1 MTMTNDEMITRLE
14 GVVAE
19 LTKDLDTMTK
29 VANDEGLTISQI
41 EYAYSVDKEVMDAE
55 IERLTQRARELETQL
70 KDEEETYY
78 NAWKCGWCNERFP
91 TPAEAMD
98 HALSCETHPLVQ
110 RVKELEDANRWIPVG
125 ERLPKVGEEVLTYS
139 ILDKSYNCI
148 GFYVLNSNK
157 KPHWVNEK
165 TYNDIYPQFWM
176 PLPPLP
182 DVPQEGE

>member
-1 MTMTNDEMITRLE
+1 MTNDEMITRLE
-14 GVVAE
+14 SVVAE

-110 RVKELEDANRWIPVG
+110 RVKELEDANRWIPVS
-125 ERLPKVGEEVLTYS
+125 ERLPEETGWYETAVVGLFGKIEQQYFGDGKWYFDDTYYWRKREKLPTLPEV
-139 ILDKSYNCI
+139 
-148 GFYVLNSNK
+148 
-157 KPHWVNEK
+157 
-165 TYNDIYPQFWM
+165 
-176 PLPPLP
+176 
-182 DVPQEGE
+182 EG